1 MKKKEPST
9 NGDNGKDS
17 LGRFEQGNKY
27 GMGNP
32 FAKKTA
38 QLRAALLNTVTPD
51 DVAVVIKVLIR
62 LARGGDLVAVK
73 ELLDRAVG
81 RPVEADLYEKLENLE
96 HIINELER
104 QNKCACK
111 AT

>member
-9 NGDNGKDS
+9 NSDNGKDS

-38 QLRAALLNTVTPD
+38 QLRAALLNTVTPA

-62 LARGGDLVAVK
+62 LARGGDLVAIK
-73 ELLDRAVG
+73 ELLDRAIG
-81 RPVEADLYEKLENLE
+81 KSLECDLLEKIETLEKAV
-96 HIINELER
+96 NEFER
-104 QNKCACK
+104 ANKCD
-111 AT
+111 

>member
-1 MKKKEPST
+1 MKKVPST

-38 QLRAALLNTVTPD
+38 QLRAALLSAITPD
-51 DVAVVIKVLIR
+51 DMTVVIKILISK
-62 LARGGDLVAVK
+62 ARDGDLVAVK

-81 RPVEADLYEKLENLE
+81 KPTESDLFERFESLERD
-96 HIINELER
+96 IDAMER
-104 QNKCACK
+104 QNKCTCK
-111 AT
+111 TT

>member
-38 QLRAALLNTVTPD
+38 QLRAALLSAITPD
-51 DVAVVIKVLIR
+51 DMAVVIKILISK
-62 LARGGDLVAVK
+62 ARGGDLVAVK

-81 RPVEADLYEKLENLE
+81 RPVEADLYEKIEDLE
-96 HIINELER
+96 HIING
-104 QNKCACK
+104 CSFHS
-111 AT
+111 T